1 MKWETSITNVNNGDE
16 IIREKKLSGLI
27 KNNSFTES
35 IFLIWRGRM
44 PRTVETKMLDALLVS
59 AIDHGTGTAS
69 AMTARI
75 VSSAQN
81 SLHASLAAGILAMGE
96 RHGGAIK
103 NAAKFFID
111 HQDDKSV
118 VELVKELKARRVRL
132 AGFGHAVLSV
142 DNRSL
147 EILKIAK
154 KLGFYKKCCQ
164 VAVQV
169 EKELN
174 KKSSKPLPLNIDGA
188 MGAILADMGFDPK
201 IMKGVF
207 ITARVPGLVAHIYE
221 ESQNDAG
228 LRRLDENEIEYTGK
242 KF

>member
-1 MKWETSITNVNNGDE
+1 MKWETSITNVNGGDE
-16 IIREKKLSGLI
+16 IIRGKKLSGLI
-27 KNNSFTES
+27 KNNSFTETM
-35 IFLIWRGRM
+35 FLIWRGRL
-44 PRTVETKMLDALLVS
+44 PRAVETKMLDALLVA

-111 HQDDKSV
+111 NQDNKNIS
-118 VELVKELKARRVRL
+118 ELVKELKSRRVRVP
-132 AGFGHAVLSV
+132 GFGHAVLAE

-154 KLGFYKKCCQ
+154 KLGFYNKCCK
-164 VAVQV
+164 VAVLV

-174 KKSSKPLPLNIDGA
+174 IKSSKPLPLNIDGA

-201 IMKGVF
+201 IMKGIF
-207 ITARVPGLVAHIYE
+207 IAARVPGLVAHIFE
-221 ESQNDAG
+221 ESQNDSG
-228 LRRLDENEIEYTGK
+228 LKRLDENEITYLGK
-242 KF
+242 

>member
-1 MKWETSITNVNNGDE
+1 MKWETSITSVNKGDE
-16 IIREKKLSGLI
+16 IIRGKKLSSLI
-27 KNNSFTES
+27 KTNTFTETM
-35 IFLIWRGRM
+35 FLIWRGRL
-44 PRTVETKMLDALLVS
+44 PRAVETKMLDALLVA

-75 VSSAQN
+75 VASAQN

-111 HQDDKSV
+111 NQDNKNILEV
-118 VELVKELKARRVRL
+118 VKELKSRRVRVP
-132 AGFGHAVLSV
+132 GYGHAVLTE

-147 EILKIAK
+147 EILKVAK
-154 KLGFYKKCCQ
+154 KLGFHNKCCQ
-164 VAVQV
+164 VAVLV

-174 KKSSKPLPLNIDGA
+174 LKSNKPLPLNIDGA

-201 IMKGVF
+201 IMKGIF
-207 ITARVPGLVAHIYE
+207 IAARVPGLVAHIYE
-221 ESQNDAG
+221 ETQSDAG
-228 LRRLDENEIEYTGK
+228 LRRLEEDEIAYIGK
-242 KF
+242 